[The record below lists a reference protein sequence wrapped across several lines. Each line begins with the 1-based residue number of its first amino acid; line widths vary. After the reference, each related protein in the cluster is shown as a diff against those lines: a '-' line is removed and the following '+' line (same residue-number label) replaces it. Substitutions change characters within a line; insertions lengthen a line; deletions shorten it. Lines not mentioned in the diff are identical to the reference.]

1 MTWKR
6 IPKAALRHT
15 AGGIKSALRY
25 TTGGLNSALR
35 HTVGLEIN
43 HAPGHRTWRI
53 PPPRQGRLLVEPI
66 FILSAARSGSTLL
79 RSILDSH
86 SELYGPP
93 ELPLRHLGVRAESK
107 WIQASM
113 EELRLTEDDLEKM
126 LWDHV
131 LADVLARTGKPTIVV
146 KTPANVLAW
155 KEIANCWPDA
165 RYIFLLR
172 HPGAAVASLNKGWN
186 PEWHHQQRG
195 FGTLDEAVRKALRY
209 MNKVEEAR
217 QALAGLTVRYEE
229 LTASPEAEVPRICEF
244 LGVPFEP
251 AMLDYGKFAHG
262 RFAAGLGD
270 ASVKIRSGR
279 VQPGTPPP
287 SPAETPPAFGHICA
301 AWGYPEPAPEQA
313 SSPALVPAQAQSTE
327 PAQAASPAPEP
338 AEPQGP
344 DLGQSVIKPRLA
356 TDPALPQADETADEA
371 AR

>member
-1 MTWKR
+1 M
-6 IPKAALRHT
+6 
-15 AGGIKSALRY
+15 KS
-25 TTGGLNSALR
+25 TTPA
-35 HTVGLEIN
+35 
-43 HAPGHRTWRI
+43 GHRTWRI

-66 FILSAARSGSTLL
+66 FILSPARSGSTLL

-93 ELPLRHLGVRAESK
+93 ELPLKHLGARAESK

-113 EELRLTEDDLEKM
+113 EELRLTQDDLDKM

-131 LADVLARTGKPTIVV
+131 LADVLARSGKPTIVV

-165 RYIFLLR
+165 RFIFLIR

-186 PEWHHQQRG
+186 PEWHQQRG

-217 QALAGLTVRYEE
+217 QALTGLTVRYED

-251 AMLDYGKFAHG
+251 AMLDYGKFPHG

-279 VQPGTPPP
+279 IQPGTPPP
-287 SPAETPPAFGHICA
+287 SPAETPAAFKDICA
-301 AWGYPEPAPEQA
+301 AWGYPGPVQHNPEMGRCQPSPEPWAGASASPEPRA
-313 SSPALVPAQAQSTE
+313 GASASPECRWARAWSSPGPLRMRRCRWPMKRPTRRPASGHDRQRAAAVRAR
-327 PAQAASPAPEP
+327 PATFP
-338 AEPQGP
+338 
-344 DLGQSVIKPRLA
+344 
-356 TDPALPQADETADEA
+356 
-371 AR
+371 